1 MYEEEGERTVLCMVP
16 LSFVLRRSRVGY
28 EREGREFEISH
39 LFFMVGLKLF
49 WKSYEQIDLLV
60 QTVCTLST
68 DIGMEF
74 GIKTVW
80 GACS

>member
-1 MYEEEGERTVLCMVP
+1 MVP

-28 EREGREFEISH
+28 EWGGREFQINH
-39 LFFMVGLKLF
+39 LFFMVDLKLF
-49 WKSYEQIDLLV
+49 WKSNEQIDLLV

-74 GIKTVW
+74 GIKKVW
-80 GACS
+80 GAGS